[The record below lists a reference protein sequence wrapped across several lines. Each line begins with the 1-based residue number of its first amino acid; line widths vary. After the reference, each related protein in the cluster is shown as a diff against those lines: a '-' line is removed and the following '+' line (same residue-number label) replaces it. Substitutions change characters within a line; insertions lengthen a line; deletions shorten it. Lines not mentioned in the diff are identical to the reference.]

1 MSETRRFLIVRLS
14 SLGDIL
20 HTLPAFQSLRSR
32 FADARIDWLV
42 ERRMAFLL
50 DAVDG
55 IDEVLPI
62 DTHAIRTPGAGAEAW
77 RRLWEPIR
85 RMRKHR
91 YDIAIDFQGLMK
103 TAILCLASG
112 ARTRIG
118 FSKPL
123 VRERPAHWLYH
134 RTAKKPASP
143 MHVARLNMLLAA
155 EAGAGSGELLVP
167 LKSSDENN
175 LAVTNRL
182 EREKLSGFV
191 VINPGGGWSTK
202 RWQPERYA
210 ALAAWIERELSL
222 RVIVATGPGEAQIYQ
237 RIAAMSAPSPPAHFA
252 VPFLQL
258 IPLFRAAR
266 LVVAGDTG
274 PLHLA
279 CALGVPVVAI
289 MGPTAPVRNGPWS
302 ERDEVV
308 VRQMPC
314 SFCNARVCPTA
325 NECMDIAVPEV
336 CAAVVRRLERLH

>member
-1 MSETRRFLIVRLS
+1 MSESRRILIVRLS

-20 HTLPAFQSLRSR
+20 HTLPAFQSLRSS
-32 FADARIDWLV
+32 FPDARIDWLV

-55 IDEVLPI
+55 IDRALPI
-62 DTHAIRTPGAGAEAW
+62 DTHAIRTPGAGADAW
-77 RRLWEPIR
+77 RRLWEPVRTMR
-85 RMRKHR
+85 RTR
-91 YDIAIDFQGLMK
+91 YDVAIDFQGLIK
-103 TAILCLASG
+103 TAALSIASG

-143 MHVARLNMLLAA
+143 LHVARLNLLLAA
-155 EAGAGSGELLVP
+155 EAGAVGEELLVP
-167 LKSSDENN
+167 LKSSPEDD
-175 LAVTNRL
+175 LAITTRL
-182 EREKLSGFV
+182 ERQKLSGFV
-191 VINPGGGWSTK
+191 VINPGGGWPTK

-210 ALAAWIERELSL
+210 AVAEWIEKELSL
-222 RVIVATGPGEAQIYQ
+222 RVIVTTGPGEDPLYQ
-237 RIAAMSAPSPPAHFA
+237 RISGMNAHSPPAHFA

-266 LVVAGDTG
+266 LVLAGDTG

-302 ERDEVV
+302 GKDEVV
-308 VRQMPC
+308 VRHLPC
-314 SFCNARVCPTA
+314 SFCNARTCPTA
-325 NECMDIAVPEV
+325 NECMDVSVPEV
-336 CAAVVRRLERLH
+336 CAAVVRRLEGLR